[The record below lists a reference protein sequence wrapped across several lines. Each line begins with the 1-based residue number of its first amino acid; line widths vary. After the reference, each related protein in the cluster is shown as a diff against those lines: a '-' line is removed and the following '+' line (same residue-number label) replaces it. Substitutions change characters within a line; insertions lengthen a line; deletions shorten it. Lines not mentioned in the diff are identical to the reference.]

1 MVWLVENC
9 ILQSSV
15 LKLLLLNETSKII
28 HNPSQTNSSGVGL
41 YINSNL
47 TYQPRNDLN
56 LNNVGYESLFIEIPT
71 SSGKPF
77 ITGVI
82 YRHPTYAFQP
92 RMNLLN
98 LSPTFKTTNMTT

>member
-1 MVWLVENC
+1 MNIIDLSFC
-9 ILQSSV
+9 AV
-15 LKLLLLNETSKII
+15 LKL
-28 HNPSQTNSSGVGL
+28 SSGDL
-41 YINSNL
+41 RFICLEFYL

-56 LNNVGYESLFIEIPT
+56 LSNAGCESLFIEIPT

-92 RMNLLN
+92 FQDEFVN
-98 LSPTFKTTNMTT
+98 LSPTFKTTTMTI